1 MTTPGRASGPEEM
14 SPALRAVEAGL
25 DSIAREAR
33 SVPDPGFEGRLVA
46 AATSA
51 IAGRPSLRVVH
62 TERGRQVRAMPV
74 VRWSVGIAAVLIVA
88 SAVLAI
94 RWQPSGPATGSGGD
108 VSLASATTE
117 LDEIAAVWELLDDEA
132 IASRV
137 TSLQGRASTISES
150 VHGEWMPS
158 SWLNEDSM

>member
-1 MTTPGRASGPEEM
+1 MTTPGRASSPEEM
-14 SPALRAVEAGL
+14 SPALRAIEAGL
-25 DSIAREAR
+25 DSIAREVQ
-33 SVPDPGFEGRLVA
+33 STPDAGFESRLVA
-46 AATSA
+46 ASTSA
-51 IAGRPSLRVVH
+51 ITGRPSLRVVH
-62 TERGRQVRAMPV
+62 TGGGRKVRAMPR
-74 VRWSVGIAAVLIVA
+74 VRWGMGIAAALVVA
-88 SAVLAI
+88 SAVIAI
-94 RWQPSGPATGSGGD
+94 RWQPGGPETGSVGD
-108 VSLASATTE
+108 VSLASSSTA